1 MGTGTLR
8 MRLTDAVRTAGGWST
23 VHLDLSGDRENP
35 EGLAE
40 SRRRSVVDRLAA
52 RGADAGT
59 AAALSAALSTPSRLP
74 SPFSRYLL
82 ARGGEVVV
90 DEAIPGPAP
99 RETLEVGD
107 LPVLAPL
114 IRSGVDEFAYLVVRT
129 SRDGGD
135 VAVHRTGAFFPDT
148 TATVAG
154 RTDTLHK
161 ANSGGWSHLNHHE
174 HVEEIWKQTQ
184 SELAGEVDR
193 LVQAERPRL
202 LVVSGDVR
210 ARGLLLEA
218 LGERSAS
225 IAVEL
230 KKDTRPDAGGEAA
243 LAAFATEQVAAVE
256 RRERADAVDLLRTR
270 SAHPRPTADVGVL
283 GTVEALRQAQVDT
296 LFIDV
301 DAVADETVLA
311 LGDVPWLARDADEA
325 PPPPGGGPGQPG
337 AGGGGARPRR
347 APHGRADPRRS
358 RGGSRRRRG
367 GAAAVAVG
375 RPRLTDRSRSRPVT
389 RCGKCVRGGT

>member
-1 MGTGTLR
+1 MGTGSLR
-8 MRLTDAVRTAGGWST
+8 ARLTEAVRTAGGWST

-40 SRRRSVVDRLAA
+40 TRRRSVVDRL
-52 RGADAGT
+52 RSGGADADT
-59 AAALSAALSTPSRLP
+59 ADAVSAALSTPSRLP

-82 ARGGEVVV
+82 ARAGEVVV

-114 IRSGVDEFAYLVVRT
+114 IRTGVDEFAYVVVRT

-135 VAVHRTGAFFPDT
+135 VAVHRTGAFFPEA
-148 TATVAG
+148 TASVAG

-184 SELAGEVDR
+184 SELAAEVDR
-193 LVQAERPRL
+193 LVQTERPRL

-218 LGERSAS
+218 LGDRSTA

-230 KKDTRPDAGGEAA
+230 KKDTRPDGSGEAA
-243 LAAFATEQVAAVE
+243 LAAFATEQVAEVE
-256 RRERADAVDLLRTR
+256 RRERADAIDLLRTR
-270 SAHPRPTADVGVL
+270 AAHPRPTADVGVL
-283 GTVEALRQAQVDT
+283 GAVEAIRQAQVET
-296 LFIDV
+296 LFLDID
-301 DAVADETVLA
+301 ALEGETLLA
-311 LGDVPWLARDADEA
+311 LADVPWVARQADDAGPATVLGPVPAGEA
-325 PPPPGGGPGQPG
+325 LVR
-337 AGGGGARPRR
+337 AALLTDARILT
-347 APHGRADPRRS
+347 A
-358 RGGSRRRRG
+358 RGGDLG
-367 GAAAVAVG
+367 AGAAALLRWPTGAAA
-375 RPRLTDRSRSRPVT
+375 SE
-389 RCGKCVRGGT
+389 